1 MTFQQHGN
9 KYENRKKKGIESL
22 PANLKEAMDGFL
34 ADKLMQEAVGAN
46 VTDKLIDAKKKEWDD
61 FRRSVTD
68 WEIKR

>member
-1 MTFQQHGN
+1 MSA
-9 KYENRKKKGIESL
+9 ENRKKKGIESL

-46 VTDKLIDAKKKEWDD
+46 VTEKLVDAKNKEWDD

-68 WEIKR
+68 WEIKRYIELY